1 MQLTLGRLP
10 KTADTTF
17 LCVFAAVGMLPY
29 AAIRAKGFLAE
40 GLVSSVT
47 YTLTVISG
55 QFAGL
60 GKATWYE
67 VCFGSPTVRVS
78 KSSWST
84 PDLCVVEMYSCKAI
98 MW

>member
-10 KTADTTF
+10 KTANTT
-17 LCVFAAVGMLPY
+17 LICVFAAIGMLPY

-47 YTLTVISG
+47 YTLTIISG

-60 GKATWYE
+60 GRATWYE
-67 VCFGSPTVRVS
+67 VCPEA
-78 KSSWST
+78 
-84 PDLCVVEMYSCKAI
+84 P
-98 MW
+98 